1 MRDDQIALLRE
12 LSEKLADVFIIEA
25 DPSNWTAD
33 GKLPND
39 MTREERGDRTWDRKG
54 AMGTGGVLRTTL
66 DILARHGEGDKPAD
80 GGDDADGS
88 DLDAQIKDAER
99 RASEAANRVLNKAQ
113 GKPELAKRAHG
124 G

>member
-1 MRDDQIALLRE
+1 MRPDQIALLRD

-33 GKLPND
+33 GKLPCD
-39 MTREERGDRTWDRKG
+39 LTRDERGDRTWDRKG

-80 GGDDADGS
+80 GDDAAVDS

-99 RASEAANRVLNKAQ
+99 RAAEAVSRVLNKAQ
-113 GKPELAKRAHG
+113 GKPELDKRVHG